1 MAALLSIP
9 FEVHVSIVRKLSLKD
24 CISYMQVCTVTYD
37 VVCYVFAHRKEL
49 DFQSVLDES
58 GTIALRPEVLMRVLY
73 AHTRAVSIMNFCFNP
88 TFTLLNEFFRY
99 FSIYWS
105 YKVVDIQQFDPCL
118 QEVGHPS
125 GHLQRIRYLGWD
137 GGSTQEQSIQLW
149 SLWNSSQDWYMEVDG
164 PICSHDDR
172 TTSYLSSTEPNWS
185 SVDLDAPYTWC
196 WECKGVCTCKVES
209 DGGSTNLADNKYCE
223 TDEYQSCTQNENE
236 CD

>member
-24 CISYMQVCTVTYD
+24 CISYMQVCTVAHD

-49 DFQSVLDES
+49 DFESVLDES

-99 FSIYWS
+99 FSMYWS

-125 GHLQRIRYLGWD
+125 GHLQRIRCLGWD
-137 GGSTQEQSIQLW
+137 GGSTHKVHLTFHFKYFIFSFLNNTGTKYIIMHCIISKNNNNKINAILEITIVRKVA
-149 SLWNSSQDWYMEVDG
+149 SLVKAHFFCINTNIYSETFHIY
-164 PICSHDDR
+164 
-172 TTSYLSSTEPNWS
+172 
-185 SVDLDAPYTWC
+185 
-196 WECKGVCTCKVES
+196 CT
-209 DGGSTNLADNKYCE
+209 
-223 TDEYQSCTQNENE
+223 
-236 CD
+236 